1 MSIRSV
7 VFGSALAAVACFTIP
22 PAMAQENSN
31 EPIEVVF
38 EPTTPEHGLHAIQD
52 RMKAAGI
59 TLTYTDVK
67 YAQGKLVYLG
77 FDVKTPTGHGS
88 ATGDIVD
95 GKRFGFRSDT
105 RQGSKVAFIVGTL
118 PDAGLEIP
126 GSK

>member
-1 MSIRSV
+1 MSIRSL
-7 VFGSALAAVACFTIP
+7 VFGSALAGAAFFTML
-22 PAMAQENSN
+22 PALAQEGAQ
-31 EPIEVVF
+31 EMVEVVF

-67 YAQGKLVYLG
+67 YVEGKLVYLG
-77 FDVKTPTGHGS
+77 FDVRTTTGSGS
-88 ATGDIVD
+88 AAGDIVD

-105 RQGSKVAFIVGTL
+105 RPGVKVPFIVGTL